1 MKAAKR
7 FLFSGLLYYFCAFSF
22 GSPQATETNAQ
33 NFSIRSLDFNTPVQ
47 CIYQDHLGFLWFGT
61 WNGLYRYDGYE
72 TVIYRNDPKNPNSIK
87 GDIISSIVEEKSP
100 CSSEVPCLW
109 IGTRY
114 SGIERFDPQKETW
127 THFTHL
133 ASNKGSLSHNTVLSI
148 IEDQKGT
155 LWAGTKNGGFH
166 QLDKCTATF
175 SRLSSPALRKAAILA
190 LLDDRAQN
198 QTIWLGTSKGL
209 FSYRKASKRFVRIGS
224 NSVPLHVRA
233 LLKDHLNRLWIG
245 QKNGRLIAYDL
256 KTETFV
262 LENNPINAVQ
272 NKMINCLLEDRHHFL
287 WVGTDAGLFVLKITK
302 DGLEPIR
309 KFEHTPSDKNSLKS
323 NIVLAL
329 YEDRSGVMWVGT
341 VLGVNRI
348 KIKIKDFRVYQY
360 HDQTS
365 HRLLTENYI
374 KTIHEDRKGNLWL
387 GTLGSGLCLMNRE
400 TEQWQSFKP
409 SEGALPDNTKR
420 IHTLFEDRDGN
431 IWIGTNKGLAQF
443 NPTDRKLHR
452 FLHNATDSNSLGH
465 NSVYTIFQ
473 DSEGYLWIGTF
484 TGVLNRY
491 DLQSGTF
498 KHFRHRD
505 QVSNS
510 FPKCNGVLAITEDS
524 SHRLWFGTAGG
535 GLACLFPKDKS
546 SGRFQVF
553 QNANDNPKS
562 LAHNIVY
569 AIHED
574 RLGNIWLGT
583 KHGLSQV
590 KILNHQRIEFE
601 NYALPGDYSVL
612 AIEEDAEGNLWLSGS
627 RGILKFNT
635 HTHSFKIY
643 NHNDGLP
650 RCNFFMGA
658 SFRGRDGRIYFGSTK
673 GLIAFYPQE
682 IKENSHAPTVV
693 FTDFKLFNEKVGVNP
708 SKEHRHRPTQKVLT
722 RSIMYTKKIELTHKQ
737 NFFTLK
743 FAALDF
749 FCPAKNQ
756 YRYYMEGFNQD
767 WIDLGHKR
775 EVSFNNLNPGK
786 YVFHVRG
793 SNNDGIWNEASLQII
808 IFPPWWK
815 TKWFIALG
823 SILLVFLI
831 FFFPYLQIR
840 RLRAGKR
847 RQQYFSQQLIESQE
861 AERKRIAAD
870 LHDSLGQNLMIISN
884 ELLLVKNKN
893 VKLDCNLEPILN
905 DLHEAINQV
914 RQISF
919 NLHPHTL
926 ERLGLT
932 RALFSVV
939 RRLNENFNTN
949 IELKTNHLDI
959 DRLFPA
965 EKQIHLYRIVQEA
978 LNNILKHAH
987 ATQATVEFTKK
998 IRYVYLIISDNGIGF
1013 KLNFVKQKDFGL
1025 SSMKERVRLLNGIM
1039 YIRSIPDS
1047 GTKIL
1052 IKLPIVKSNKK

>member
-1 MKAAKR
+1 MNVAKR
-7 FLFSGLLYYFCAFSF
+7 FSFLGLFFFFCAFFFASL
-22 GSPQATETNAQ
+22 QATDTNAR
-33 NFSIRSLDFNTPVQ
+33 NFTIQSLDFNTPVQ

-72 TVIYRNDPKNPNSIK
+72 TVIYRNDPKNPNSIN
-87 GDIISSIVEEKSP
+87 GDIISSIVEEKSAF
-100 CSSEVPCLW
+100 SSDVPCLW

-114 SGIERFDPQKETW
+114 SGIDRFDPQKETW

-133 ASNKGSLSHNTVLSI
+133 ANDSGSLSHNTVLSI
-148 IEDQKGT
+148 IEDQKGI
-155 LWAGTKNGGFH
+155 LWVATKNGGFH
-166 QLDKCTATF
+166 QFDKRTATF
-175 SRLSSPALRKAAILA
+175 SRLSFPAMQKAAILT
-190 LLDDRAQN
+190 LLDNRSQN

-209 FSYRKASKRFVRIGS
+209 FSYRTASKRFARIG
-224 NSVPLHVRA
+224 NHAAPLHVRA

-245 QKNGRLIAYDL
+245 QKNGRLIAYDV

-262 LENNPINAVQ
+262 FENNPINAVQ
-272 NKMINCLLEDRHHFL
+272 NKMINCLLEDCHHFL
-287 WVGTDAGLFVLKITK
+287 WVGTDTGLFVLKITK

-341 VLGVNRI
+341 VMGVNRI
-348 KIKIKDFRVYQY
+348 NLKIKHFRVYQ
-360 HDQTS
+360 HHSQAP
-365 HRLLTENYI
+365 RRLTENYI
-374 KTIHEDRKGNLWL
+374 KAIHEDRKGRLWI
-387 GTLGSGLCLMNRE
+387 GTLGSGLHLWNRK

-409 SEGALPDNTKR
+409 CEGTLPESTKR
-420 IHTLFEDRDGN
+420 IHVLFEDRDGN

-443 NPTDRKLHR
+443 NPTNGKLHR

-505 QVSNS
+505 HAPNS

-535 GLACLFPKDKS
+535 GLACLFPEDKS
-546 SGRFQVF
+546 SGRFHVF
-553 QNANDNPKS
+553 QKAKDTPTS

-583 KHGLSQV
+583 KHGLSQA
-590 KILNHQRIEFE
+590 KISDRRHIEFE
-601 NYALPGDYSVL
+601 HYALPGGYSVL
-612 AIEEDAEGNLWLSGS
+612 AIEEDEESNLWLSGS

-635 HTHSFKIY
+635 RTHSFKVY
-643 NHNDGLP
+643 DYNDGLP

-658 SFRGRDGRIYFGSTK
+658 SFRGRDGRIYFGNTK

-682 IKENSHAPTVV
+682 IKENSHVPAVV
-693 FTDFKLFNEKVGVNP
+693 FTDFKLFNEKVAVNP
-708 SKEHRHRPTQKVLT
+708 SKEHRHRSVQKVLN
-722 RSIMYTKKIELTHKQ
+722 RSIMYTKKIELTHRQ

-793 SNNDGIWNEASLQII
+793 SNNDGVWNEASLQII
-808 IFPPWWK
+808 IFPPWWR
-815 TKWFIALG
+815 TKWFIVLS
-823 SILLVFLI
+823 SILLAFLM
-831 FFFPYLQIR
+831 FGFHYLQIR

-870 LHDSLGQNLMIISN
+870 LHDSLGQNLMLISN
-884 ELLLVKNKN
+884 ELLLVKNQN
-893 VKLDCNLEPILN
+893 AKLDRHLEPILN
-905 DLHEAINQV
+905 DLREAINQV

-949 IELKTNHLDI
+949 IELRTNRLDI

-987 ATQATVEFTKK
+987 ATQATVEFIKK

-1013 KLNFVKQKDFGL
+1013 KPNFVKQKEFGL
-1025 SSMKERVRLLNGIM
+1025 SSMKERVRLLNGTM
-1039 YIRSIPDS
+1039 YIRSIPGS

-1052 IKLPIVKSNKK
+1052 IKLPIVKPNKK